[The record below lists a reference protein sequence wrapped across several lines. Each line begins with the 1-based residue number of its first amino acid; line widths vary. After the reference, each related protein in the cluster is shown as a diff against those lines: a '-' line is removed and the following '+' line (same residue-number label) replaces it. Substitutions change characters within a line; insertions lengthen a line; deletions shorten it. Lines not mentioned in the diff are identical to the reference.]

1 MSGQRRIVKNGISLT
16 CLLILLSFLNRA
28 NFSSHKK
35 EVANPTSKKKSAQRL
50 THKNNENLQRSN
62 SYTKKESI
70 ELSKEC
76 NKVHKTYLKL
86 KSEKRLEVA
95 HWENIYLI
103 KDGVNFVIRIVKDT
117 NAQDIEIER
126 LKFYSLDEEGFP
138 NPVTGIHN
146 KILHSR
152 SQLRSILSNYTVKER
167 TEISSLPEA
176 QILLTRTNG
185 KLTQIVDQ
193 NNSLQCTF
201 KI

>member
-35 EVANPTSKKKSAQRL
+35 EVTNSTSKKTSTKRL
-50 THKNNENLQRSN
+50 TENIQRSN
-62 SYTKKESI
+62 PYTKNENIK
-70 ELSKEC
+70 LSKEC
-76 NKVHKTYLKL
+76 NKVHKTYLKF

-95 HWENIYLI
+95 HWENIYLM
-103 KDGVNFVIRIVKDT
+103 KDGANFVIRIVKDT

-152 SQLRSILSNYTVKER
+152 SQLKSILSNYTVKER